1 MEGLRRRLLYIA
13 LAIAAVLAVGTGGF
27 VLLEDYPLFDAF
39 YMSLITIATVG
50 YSEIHPL
57 SQTGRVFNSFL
68 MFFGVGVMFLAIGAV
83 TQSVIQLELGDVIG
97 KRRMKR
103 MIDKL
108 DKHYLVCGFG
118 RVGRGAAA
126 EFQRAGV
133 PFLVIDQ
140 DESKVDR
147 AVRTGYLAVVGDS
160 TNDEVLKEGGIM
172 RARGVVASLAT
183 DADNLFLVLSAKT
196 LNPMV
201 NVSARVNEE
210 EAEQKLRRVGAD
222 VILRPYRMT
231 GYRLAQSL
239 LRPHVT
245 EFLDFTTQN
254 LGLDVSIEQVKVS
267 GSSELA
273 GKSLAQVQVRRE
285 LGVIVLAI
293 RRAGGQMLFNP
304 PADAVIAAGDYL
316 IAMGEAAN
324 LRQLERRVS
333 EVGGQ

>member
-1 MEGLRRRLLYIA
+1 
-13 LAIAAVLAVGTGGF
+13 
-27 VLLEDYPLFDAF
+27 
-39 YMSLITIATVG
+39 MSLITIATVG

>member
-1 MEGLRRRLLYIA
+1 MEGLRRRLLHIA

-27 VLLEDYPLFDAF
+27 VLLEDYPVFDAF

-57 SQTGRVFNSFL
+57 SLAGRVFNSFL

-140 DESKVDR
+140 DESKVER
-147 AVRTGYLAVVGDS
+147 AVRTGYLAVAGDS

-183 DADNLFLVLSAKT
+183 DADSLFLVLSAKT